1 MSNLIRRL
9 EMKTMTLATATLATA
24 AFLFASGMA
33 FAGSDHF
40 GSENTPAA
48 GSYQTTHAMSGE
60 KSIDMG
66 ATRSI
71 GAVEG
76 QSTLPAESG
85 QGVWGH

>member
-9 EMKTMTLATATLATA
+9 EMKTMTLATA

-40 GSENTPAA
+40 GSENTLAA